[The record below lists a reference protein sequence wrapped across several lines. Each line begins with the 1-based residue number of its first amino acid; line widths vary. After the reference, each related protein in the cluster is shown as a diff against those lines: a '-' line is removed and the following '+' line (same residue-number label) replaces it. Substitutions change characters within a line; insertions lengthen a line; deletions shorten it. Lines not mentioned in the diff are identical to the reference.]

1 MGQKTHPV
9 GFRLGI
15 ITDWDSRWYAKKGYA
30 DLLHEDIKI
39 REIIR
44 KRLRHAGIPKIRIER
59 AAKKVKVDIW
69 TARPGIVIGKQGAEV
84 EKLRK
89 DLQQLSGKQ
98 ITINIQEVKD
108 PNQNAQLIA
117 ESIAA
122 QIEKRISY
130 RRAMKKAVDTV
141 LKSGAEGV
149 KIECGGRLGGA
160 EMSRNERYLR
170 GRVPLHT
177 LRADIDYGQAESKT
191 TYGIV
196 GVKVWIFKGEV
207 LEKADNV
214 NAVKG
219 QV

>member
-1 MGQKTHPV
+1 MGQKTHPL
-9 GFRLGI
+9 GLRLGI
-15 ITDWDSRWYAKKGYA
+15 IKDWDSRWYAKKGYA
-30 DLLHEDIKI
+30 DLLHEDLRIRDTIK
-39 REIIR
+39 
-44 KRLRHAGIPKIRIER
+44 KKLHHAGIPKIRIER
-59 AAKKVKVDIW
+59 ASKKVKVDIF
-69 TARPGIVIGKQGAEV
+69 TARPGIIIGKQGVEV

-98 ITINIQEVKD
+98 VTINIQEIKD

-117 ESIAA
+117 ENIAA

-130 RRAMKKAVDTV
+130 RRAMKKSVDIV

-160 EMSRNERYLR
+160 EMSRNEWYLR

-177 LRADIDYGQAESKT
+177 LRADIDYGQAESHT

-196 GVKVWIFKGEV
+196 GVKVWIFKGEI
-207 LEKADNV
+207 LDTKNIT
-214 NAVKG
+214 
-219 QV
+219 Q